1 MDRSSTPKAGRAS
14 PTPAS
19 PLADDMTVVAALRQG
34 DETVFAAL
42 VERYHAAL
50 VRLALTYVHDRAVAE
65 EVAQEA
71 WLGMLT
77 GLPRFAGR
85 ASLRTW
91 LFQILIN
98 CARASHRRE
107 AHAIPFSTLGDND
120 DAPCVDPERFHAHG
134 HRWAGHW
141 CAPPQPWPE
150 EHLLA
155 AEVGNEVE
163 SAIRRL
169 PPHQRAVLVLRD
181 VEGLT
186 AAEACEVLGITA
198 ANERVLL
205 HRARSRV
212 RQALETY
219 LQATEGAADAHC

>member
-1 MDRSSTPKAGRAS
+1 VDRSSPPKPLHPS
-14 PTPAS
+14 SLPAT
-19 PLADDMTVVAALRQG
+19 PLADDRTVVAALRQG
-34 DETVFAAL
+34 DERTFVAI

-107 AHAIPFSTLGDND
+107 AHAIPFSTLGEEDN
-120 DAPCVDPERFHAHG
+120 APSVEPERFHAHD

-141 CAPPQPWPE
+141 SAPPQPWPE

-155 AEVGNEVE
+155 TEVGSEVE

-169 PPHQRAVLVLRD
+169 PPHQRAVLTLRD

-186 AAEACEVLGITA
+186 AAEVCQVLGISD